1 MYFLGRLG
9 GKSRR
14 SPRRLPPAAVPQR
27 LDVEASNDR
36 DRFHHRHP
44 RLRRAVPRTRHRA
57 QTAKATRRLYP
68 FKCSSDDR
76 FTGDRTAA
84 LDQGLHVSPSLHGY
98 TRGAAERREET
109 TRRRPDDDSHRVR
122 LITDVFPLAIPESW
136 QEGNQPGPP
145 RLDPTASGK
154 IPTRH

>member
-1 MYFLGRLG
+1 MSKHRTTVTVSIIVILIFGRPSL
-9 GKSRR
+9 
-14 SPRRLPPAAVPQR
+14 AQ
-27 LDVEASNDR
+27 DVELEQPKQHGDT
-36 DRFHHRHP
+36 F
-44 RLRRAVPRTRHRA
+44 
-57 QTAKATRRLYP
+57 P
-68 FKCSSDDR
+68 FACSPDDR